1 MVAPALNLE
10 AVQLS
15 VDIGGTPEPAL
26 QWLCNGKPIKG
37 ETNPQIEI
45 DPNLRAEYSVVAKNS
60 AGATTIQVAKFP
72 SDRVLDMLLEHAP
85 VT

>member
-1 MVAPALNLE
+1 MAGRGVLRQRRELVE
-10 AVQLS
+10 QIIRVR
-15 VDIGGTPEPAL
+15 VDGAR
-26 QWLCNGKPIKG
+26 
-37 ETNPQIEI
+37 EI